1 MAQDKIRVKIK
12 AYDHRLIDQS
22 CQQII
27 EAAIQ
32 TGAQVVGPVPLPT
45 KKEFFTVGKS
55 PFTDKDSRE
64 HFLIKTHKRIIDIN
78 KPTPKTIDSLMHM
91 ELPAGVDIQIGA

>member
-1 MAQDKIRVKIK
+1 MAQNTIRVRLK
-12 AYDHRLIDQS
+12 AYDHRIIDQS
-22 CQQII
+22 CQKII

-32 TGAQVVGPVPLPT
+32 TGAKVVGPVPFPT
-45 KKEFFTVGKS
+45 HREKFSVQRS

-64 HFLIKTHKRIIDIN
+64 DFAIKTHKRLIDISN
-78 KPTPKTIDSLMHM
+78 PTQKTIDSLMHM